1 LLAAATSAAARIIT
15 HSVGRKIPVPE
26 NIERVF
32 AAGPPVSILLYILAP
47 ERMTGWPDPPTA
59 EERPFIA
66 EPYRDLPA
74 LGRLTRRGSTANLEV
89 VLKTKP
95 DLGAG
100 DRRTDP
106 EIIIT

>member
-1 LLAAATSAAARIIT
+1 
-15 HSVGRKIPVPE
+15 
-26 NIERVF
+26 VF